1 MLYEK
6 GRQYEHILTHANIHV
21 TYVYIY
27 IYIGKCKYICL
38 KTATRQ
44 KEYAKG
50 TCKRNMQTLQNSC
63 KRHHKKNTNVSNNTP
78 FSSKSKSCVDYWKP
92 ISAGRT
98 SLKSSVV
105 VGCCKKK

>member
-78 FSSKSKSCVDYWKP
+78 FSSKSKSCVDY
-92 ISAGRT
+92 
-98 SLKSSVV
+98 
-105 VGCCKKK
+105 